1 MQPARREIGGN
12 LISRKLS
19 YLFAIGA
26 VSLAFFAAR
35 SIHAGAPGARVL
47 GAGAVGNPEKTSQ
60 KAMAAP
66 ALPAPGTYKIDPVHS
81 FAFFGARHHVVGLVR
96 GRFEKV
102 TGTIT
107 SSK

>member
-1 MQPARREIGGN
+1 MDSKGKRGSMMKGVILVTSA
-12 LISRKLS
+12 LF
-19 YLFAIGA
+19 FAIC
-26 VSLAFFAAR
+26 AAH
-35 SIHAGAPGARVL
+35 SMNARVL
-47 GAGAVGNPEKTSQ
+47 EAGAVGDPTKTGE

-107 SSK
+107 ASKD